1 MRSLALAFIVL
12 SAAACSHKGY
22 QRHPSSESVPKEFKV
37 ILSLKEKAGK
47 DVVSKIEILSTNTN
61 PNVISDDTEY
71 RIEIDGRPVEV
82 PENAYA
88 TLAYSRRSF
97 SYDSQSGGIEKVK
110 VSMICML
117 GGPARG
123 FILESRYLTYKDYSI
138 VGEELKPVY
147 SEGACNFTEIYNP
160 KEEQAQRAA
169 IRTIAIMQ
177 TIKNMLEK

>member
-12 SAAACSHKGY
+12 SVASCSHKGH
-22 QRHPSSESVPKEFKV
+22 QRQPSSETQPKEFKV

-47 DVVSKIEILSTNTN
+47 DIVSKIEILSTNTN

-71 RIEIDGRPVEV
+71 RIEIDGQPVEV

-88 TLAYSRRSF
+88 TLGFSRRAY

-110 VSMICML
+110 VMICMM

-123 FILESRYLTYKDYSI
+123 FILESRYLTYKDYVI
-138 VGEELKPVY
+138 EGEELKPVY
-147 SEGACNFTEIYNP
+147 SEGACNFTEIYLP
-160 KEEQAQRAA
+160 KSDQAQRAA
-169 IRTIAIMQ
+169 IRTLAILQ
-177 TIKNMLEK
+177 TIKNMLAK